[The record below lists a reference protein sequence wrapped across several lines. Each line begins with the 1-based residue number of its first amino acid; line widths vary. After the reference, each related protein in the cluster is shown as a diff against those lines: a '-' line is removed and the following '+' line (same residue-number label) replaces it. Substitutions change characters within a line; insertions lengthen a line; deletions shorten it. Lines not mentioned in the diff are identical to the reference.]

1 MSGLLD
7 RINAWLASLSE
18 REHRLVT
25 WGGAAAIVLLVLALL
40 VLPLYSAANAAEK
53 RVERKRTDLAWMQS
67 VAGELRA
74 AGPADASAQSLV
86 LIVDQTARAAR
97 TCCRASRYT
106 AERHWRYPDTAR
118 VCAVRRDRGVG
129 GRSRAAPRPHRR
141 VSNRG
146 SYLARRCRKRQPHHA
161 QRRMNVRREPS
172 RHRCGRGHA
181 E

>member
-25 WGGAAAIVLLVLALL
+25 WGGATAVVLLVLTLL
-40 VLPLYSAANAAEK
+40 VLPLYTAASGAEK

-86 LIVDQTARAAR
+86 LIVDQTARAAGLAAALR
-97 TCCRASRYT
+97 
-106 AERHWRYPDTAR
+106 DTQPSGTGGIRIRLESAPFD
-118 VCAVRRDRGVG
+118 VIVG
-129 GRSRAAPRPHRR
+129 WVAD
-141 VSNRG
+141 
-146 SYLARRCRKRQPHHA
+146 LA
-161 QRRMNVRREPS
+161 QRHGLIVESATVDRTS
-172 RHRCGRGHA
+172 RVGVVNASLIMRKGA
-181 E
+181 